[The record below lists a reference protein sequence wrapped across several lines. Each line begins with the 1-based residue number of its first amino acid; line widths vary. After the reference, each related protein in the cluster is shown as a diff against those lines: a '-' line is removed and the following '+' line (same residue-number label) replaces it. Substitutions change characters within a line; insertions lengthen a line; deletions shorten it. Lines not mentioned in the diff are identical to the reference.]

1 MAHQIESMFFMG
13 ETPWHGLGNR
23 VTEALTVEQAIKQAG
38 LDWAVRKEE
47 IQLKIAPDLYVPG
60 FATVR
65 EINNK
70 IDVLGVVGPRYT
82 PLQNTEAFNFFNPL
96 VESGL
101 VTLETAGALCDGKK
115 IWVMARINDNSD
127 MAIVGDDMV
136 RKFILLSNS
145 HDGTTAVRCGFTP
158 VRVVCANTLAM
169 AHSNGESQLIRL
181 RHSKSIVANLES
193 LREVMNVAN
202 ANFEATADQFRQLAR
217 KQISRVDLE
226 RYVKICLEV
235 NPDAKADDISTRKAN
250 QIADVISLFE
260 SGRGM
265 DMKGVKGT
273 VWAAYNAVTE
283 YLTHNAGNNAD
294 SRYNSL
300 WFGNGAVRNQ
310 VALTAAIALAA

>member
-60 FATVR
+60 YATVR
-65 EINNK
+65 EINQK

-101 VTLETAGALCDGKK
+101 VTLETAGSLSDGKK

-127 MAIVGDDMV
+127 MSIVGDDTV

-169 AHSNGESQLIRL
+169 AHSTGESQLIRL
-181 RHSKSIVANLES
+181 RHSKSVVANLES

-202 ANFEATADQFRQLAR
+202 ANFESTADQFRQLAR
-217 KQISRVDLE
+217 KQISRADLE
-226 RYVKICLEV
+226 KYVKVCLEV
-235 NPDAKADDISTRKAN
+235 NPNAKADEISTRKAN

-283 YLTHNAGNNAD
+283 YLTHNAGNSAD

-310 VALTAAIALAA
+310 VALTEAMALAA